1 MLATREGMRAEK
13 RGLARLPQP
22 LLNLTRPV
30 RERADQEL
38 GDSTCNVPRR
48 PRLPQQ
54 VGEGGGRWQT
64 YPKTPRV
71 FAWAAQ
77 QNVGFGFDDK
87 RRRRL
92 PSRGTVPI
100 PNTTVQAAPFAIL
113 STRLGPEQ
121 AIGGACLKRAPP
133 LAQPPMPVNARG
145 PVQAPEET
153 SHEGS

>member
-1 MLATREGMRAEK
+1 MKQRRAEVGEEGGK
-13 RGLARLPQP
+13 RDDDSGGHRMIASREHAPQQEPSRRRRPKMRPTTSWDRSQPQRTQQKGGAACSPPARACAPKKGGLARLPQP

-54 VGEGGGRWQT
+54 VGEGGGLWQT

-77 QNVGFGFDDK
+77 
-87 RRRRL
+87 
-92 PSRGTVPI
+92 
-100 PNTTVQAAPFAIL
+100 
-113 STRLGPEQ
+113 
-121 AIGGACLKRAPP
+121 
-133 LAQPPMPVNARG
+133 
-145 PVQAPEET
+145 
-153 SHEGS
+153 